1 MERDSKKRRPWKFA
15 ARDASTRK
23 NLYPYSDR
31 KCGKAMSMFRIDLMG
46 CPLDN
51 TGAFTV
57 GSGRV
62 VSGLVDMLMLEQR
75 ILFSHRELL
84 WCELA

>member
-1 MERDSKKRRPWKFA
+1 
-15 ARDASTRK
+15 
-23 NLYPYSDR
+23 
-31 KCGKAMSMFRIDLMG
+31 MSMFRIDLMG